1 MLKNPRIILILTLL
15 IVIPFI
21 AYNLLASNQNHVLS
35 EKTAIEGSAPI
46 LSSPLSLPAS
56 PTPTPSPL
64 PSEAS
69 AKDGKS
75 SYTIAAIGDSMVD
88 TMGENLPY
96 LAETLSSL
104 YPQTKF
110 HLYNY
115 GIGSQNAAEGLS
127 RFDKPYT
134 NNTRSYPPL
143 PSLAPDIIIVGSF
156 SYNPFSPHNPDEH
169 WLKLT
174 ELVKRAQT
182 VTPRV
187 YLLSEIAPLS
197 IGFGR
202 GPGGPNWPP
211 QDSYQQ
217 AVKISEQLE
226 NTVSLAK
233 NLNVELINAFEASK
247 KDERFGENF
256 YVSGHDGIHPSVE
269 GHYLMAQ
276 LIAGALKL

>member
-1 MLKNPRIILILTLL
+1 MLKNPRIILVLTLL

-21 AYNLLASNQNHVLS
+21 SYNLIASDQNRVLS
-35 EKTAIEGSAPI
+35 EKTAIDQSASTPP
-46 LSSPLSLPAS
+46 SPSSLPAS
-56 PTPTPSPL
+56 PTPTPDPSPL
-64 PSEAS
+64 PT
-69 AKDGKS
+69 KS
-75 SYTIAAIGDSMVD
+75 SYIIAAIGDSMID
-88 TMGENLPY
+88 TMGDNLPY
-96 LAETLSSL
+96 LAQTLAQL
-104 YPQTKF
+104 YPQTNF
-110 HLYNY
+110 HLANY
-115 GIGSQNAAEGLS
+115 GIGSQNVAEGLS
-127 RFDKPYT
+127 RFDKSYT

-143 PSLAPDIIIVGSF
+143 PDLAPDIIIVGSF

-182 VTPRV
+182 ITPHV

-197 IGFGR
+197 VGFGQ

-211 QDSYQQ
+211 DDSYQQ
-217 AVKISEQLE
+217 AVKIAEQLE

-247 KDERFGENF
+247 KNGRFGQKI
-256 YVSGHDGIHPSVE
+256 YVSGHDGIHPSEE

-276 LIAGALKL
+276 LIARALKL

>member
-1 MLKNPRIILILTLL
+1 MLKNPRIILVLTLL

-21 AYNLLASNQNHVLS
+21 AYNLLASNQNRVLS
-35 EKTAIEGSAPI
+35 EKTTTDQSALTFPS
-46 LSSPLSLPAS
+46 SSPSPSSLPATTPPS
-56 PTPTPSPL
+56 PT
-64 PSEAS
+64 
-69 AKDGKS
+69 KS

-96 LAETLSSL
+96 LAQTLASL
-104 YPQTKF
+104 YPQTNF

-115 GIGSQNAAEGLS
+115 GIGSQNVAEGLS
-127 RFDKPYT
+127 RFDKSYT

-143 PSLAPDIIIVGSF
+143 PDLAPDIIIVGSF

-197 IGFGR
+197 IGFGQ

-217 AVKISEQLE
+217 AVKITEQLE

-233 NLNVELINAFEASK
+233 NLNVELINAFETSK
-247 KDERFGENF
+247 KDKRFGENF
-256 YVSGHDGIHPSVE
+256 YVSGHDGIHPSQE

-276 LIAGALKL
+276 LIAKALKL